1 MEIPQQVN
9 QTFFDQ
15 FEDITEAPLQGGTSK
30 VLFATRKTDGL
41 HVAIKLVPIASVI
54 LSLAFQRELHALGRL
69 SHPNIVRLVDR
80 ESRVTY
86 KDRAYGAIVIPRLD
100 ETLDQ
105 RTQDNPFTNFGSIL
119 RRIIIPLSEALA
131 YAHENGTVH
140 RDIKPSNI
148 MFEGDVPKILDF
160 GVSKFTLAAPQNLTV
175 GVWNSGYFT
184 PDLPGTEFQQD
195 VYSFSMTVLEAWVG
209 EPIRSFERAKGYLL
223 GENSLGV
230 DKAPIP
236 KEAGEIL
243 LQCLSYDPALRPKSM
258 KQVHQLWKSHLQ
270 QGLQSQGRRRV
281 GLFLRG
287 RTADTVAAWDTG
299 PIDSEEY
306 LLQSLNS
313 NELWISRDIE
323 FGDAFLVITPNF
335 SLKVKFSLANSGLEV
350 LSVKE
355 LNSSSLGYLLRSALP
370 IEDLGLSF
378 ELLSLPKVGPEYQK
392 GIELLNASLSS
403 WESRATNS
411 ESDVNAREALLV
423 RWSSLLTAW
432 ELNAS
437 NGLEHLHFS
446 DHMVTDQ
453 QFEKFKI
460 ETLPDAPIQG
470 LTVKLKGKKVALGQI
485 VDVRPDLGQIYVQ
498 CNERGRR
505 SIPDSGTL
513 EFTMSAGDMNS
524 FNQISKAIEA
534 VKSRTTSRPEIGE
547 LIAYPDRN
555 SGSEATLI
563 SSWKTDLDDS
573 KKEAVSKA
581 AAAKDFC
588 VVQGPP
594 GTGKTQF
601 IAELVWQELQKNP
614 DAKILLA
621 SQTHVALDNAI
632 ERIEKIGISRIVR
645 IGDPSNPSIAANSI
659 KFLAARKQEKWAF
672 ELQKRAEGFAIE
684 EAKRTGL
691 EGKQVQALI
700 EISAAKKAL
709 LQLHECQQRIEAET
723 NLGEEDNVAQ
733 FNLGVLMD
741 ESKTLT
747 DEYLARMLR
756 ASAHLAGQLTVSTSS
771 FDDSYL
777 ELLRETIL
785 VGVNATEE
793 LDRILETID
802 LHAQWLLRAAVSK
815 DIAPVFM
822 LSQQIVAGT
831 CLGFASE
838 RSLEHMSFDLC
849 ILDEASKATSLES
862 LVPLTKASR
871 WVLVGDTNQLQAKYF
886 NLPSKESELQELSLS
901 HEVVTENLFAN
912 LSTGLPQN
920 LATSLTVQYRMH
932 PSIGKMISRL
942 FYEGALSNGTQTGR
956 HPIIDKYMLNIATRW
971 LSTSDG
977 TNQERR
983 EGGSTGKGS
992 RYNETE
998 VRAIAK
1004 QLKDLDIWIERA
1016 TEIGLLRDS
1025 EMKLSE
1031 LGIPV
1036 VLVLSPYSAQLSRIY
1051 QALLG
1056 WKPRNFELKINT
1068 VDAVQGQEADLVF
1081 FSPVLSS
1088 NDKSDLGF
1096 LGNRDFQRVNVA
1108 LSRARHGLKIVGDSN
1123 FWSATDSP
1131 LGRCL
1136 AYIEKAEDCELS
1148 QIEY

>member
-1 MEIPQQVN
+1 MEIPQQVT

-15 FEDITEAPLQGGTSK
+15 FEGITEAPLQGGTSK

-41 HVAIKLVPIASVI
+41 DVAIKLVPIASVI

-105 RTQDNPFTNFGSIL
+105 RAQGNPFTNFGSIL
-119 RRIIIPLSEALA
+119 RRIIIPLSDALA

-160 GVSKFTLAAPQNLTV
+160 GISKFTLAAPQNLTV

-195 VYSFSMTVLEAWVG
+195 VYSFSMTVLEAWLG

-223 GENSLGV
+223 GENTLGA

-236 KEAGEIL
+236 EEAVEIL

-258 KQVHQLWKSHLQ
+258 KQVHQLWKMHLQ

-287 RTADTVAAWDTG
+287 RTAETVAAWDTG

-306 LLQSLNS
+306 LLESLNS
-313 NELWISRDIE
+313 NELWLSRDRE

-335 SLKVKFSLANSGLEV
+335 SLKVKFSLTNPGLEV

-355 LNSSSLGYLLRSALP
+355 LDSSSLGYLLRSSLP
-370 IEDLGLSF
+370 IEELGLSF
-378 ELLSLPKVGPEYQK
+378 ELLSLPRIGPEYQK
-392 GIELLNASLSS
+392 GIELLNNSLSS
-403 WESRATNS
+403 WERQATNS
-411 ESDVNAREALLV
+411 ESEINAREALLG
-423 RWSSLLTAW
+423 RWSSLLAAW

-437 NGLEHLHFS
+437 NGLEPLHFS
-446 DHMVTDQ
+446 EHMVTEQ
-453 QFEKFKI
+453 QFEKFKV

-470 LTVKLKGKKVALGQI
+470 LTVKLKGKKVALGEI

-498 CNERGRR
+498 CNDRGRR

-534 VKSRTTSRPEIGE
+534 VKSRTTSRPDIGE

-684 EAKRTGL
+684 EAKKTGL

-709 LQLHECQQRIEAET
+709 LQLHDCQQRIEAET
-723 NLGEEDNVAQ
+723 TLGEEDKVAQ

-741 ESKTLT
+741 ESRTLT
-747 DEYLARMLR
+747 DNILPEWFALR
-756 ASAHLAGQLTVSTSS
+756 LISTV
-771 FDDSYL
+771 
-777 ELLRETIL
+777 
-785 VGVNATEE
+785 N
-793 LDRILETID
+793 
-802 LHAQWLLRAAVSK
+802 
-815 DIAPVFM
+815 
-822 LSQQIVAGT
+822 
-831 CLGFASE
+831 
-838 RSLEHMSFDLC
+838 
-849 ILDEASKATSLES
+849 
-862 LVPLTKASR
+862 
-871 WVLVGDTNQLQAKYF
+871 
-886 NLPSKESELQELSLS
+886 
-901 HEVVTENLFAN
+901 
-912 LSTGLPQN
+912 
-920 LATSLTVQYRMH
+920 
-932 PSIGKMISRL
+932 
-942 FYEGALSNGTQTGR
+942 
-956 HPIIDKYMLNIATRW
+956 
-971 LSTSDG
+971 
-977 TNQERR
+977 
-983 EGGSTGKGS
+983 
-992 RYNETE
+992 
-998 VRAIAK
+998 
-1004 QLKDLDIWIERA
+1004 
-1016 TEIGLLRDS
+1016 
-1025 EMKLSE
+1025 
-1031 LGIPV
+1031 
-1036 VLVLSPYSAQLSRIY
+1036 
-1051 QALLG
+1051 
-1056 WKPRNFELKINT
+1056 
-1068 VDAVQGQEADLVF
+1068 
-1081 FSPVLSS
+1081 
-1088 NDKSDLGF
+1088 
-1096 LGNRDFQRVNVA
+1096 
-1108 LSRARHGLKIVGDSN
+1108 
-1123 FWSATDSP
+1123 
-1131 LGRCL
+1131 
-1136 AYIEKAEDCELS
+1136 
-1148 QIEY
+1148 